1 MISYCLEST
10 ICWFIFYGFYLLV
23 LERETFFTLNRFYL
37 LITFGLGL
45 LFPIIE
51 IGDWQM
57 LTDTDTVSVILQP
70 VTVIASQMGY
80 TLQEIVVTPGAE
92 KTNYIGQFLLSIY
105 LIGVVLTASRLVHG
119 WWSIH
124 RLKSQSVVIQKTGY
138 TLVKT
143 DQQHLPFSFFRNLF
157 WSNNLNLSIE
167 DETRILKH
175 ELTHIHQHH
184 SIDILL
190 LEIFSILFW
199 FNLIL
204 WFYKKSIRN
213 THEYLA
219 DKQVI
224 AQHQKKQY
232 GQLLLRQMQ
241 SGPAFSLTHNFN
253 HSQLKKRFQ
262 MMNKNKSSRWAMTRY
277 IWILPIFALLLLAFK
292 TGDILPKN
300 TQHPILPVQE
310 FHVNQS
316 PGDSIFTEVEQMPMF
331 PGCEAVID
339 IEERNK
345 CANMK
350 MFQHVYTNIKYPEL
364 ARKNNNQGLVIVRF
378 VINKKG
384 ILESPE
390 IMRSL
395 GDGLDE
401 EVIRV
406 VKGMPQWTPGIQNG
420 KKVNVYFNLPVK
432 FMIEGEGD
440 GQSVEKNTPVVV
452 GRNPSTS
459 TNDEVFIEVDQ
470 MPTFPGCEEIAKMAE
485 RKSCADQKMLQH
497 IYTNIKYPELA
508 YKTGSQGT
516 VVVRF
521 IVDKNGNIVKPE
533 IVKSVGFGCDTEVLR
548 VVGTLPKWNPG
559 IHQGE
564 KVGVYFN
571 LPIKFKLQDDEPSI
585 TKEKKEILSAPLEFS
600 IFPNP
605 TSGQIKIGLKAAA
618 QPTTLYIS
626 DIRGKI
632 LKEETFPTVTEATEI
647 TFDLST
653 LGATGTLFVTIQQG
667 TQIKTEQVVVN

>member
-1 MISYCLEST
+1 MISYFLEST
-10 ICWFIFYGFYLLV
+10 ICWFVFYGFYLLV

-37 LITFGLGL
+37 LITFVLGL

-51 IGDWQM
+51 IGDWQI
-57 LTDTDTVSVILQP
+57 LNNHDTVSVMLQP

-80 TLQEIVVTPGAE
+80 TLQEIVVTPVAE
-92 KTNYIGQFLLSIY
+92 KTNYLGQFLLSIY
-105 LIGVVLTASRLVHG
+105 LIGVVLTTSRLIHG

-124 RLKSQSVVIQKTGY
+124 RLKRQSVVIKKTDY

-143 DQQHLPFSFFRNLF
+143 DQQHLPFSFFRSLF
-157 WSNNLNLSIE
+157 WSKTLDLSID

-175 ELTHIHQHH
+175 ELTHIRQHH

-199 FNLIL
+199 FNPVLS
-204 WFYKKSIRN
+204 FYKKSIRN

-277 IWILPIFALLLLAFK
+277 IWALPIFAVLLLAFK
-292 TGDILPKN
+292 ASDMLPKN
-300 TQHPILPVQE
+300 SQNPILPVQQ

-316 PGDSIFTEVEQMPMF
+316 PGDSIFTEVDQMPMF
-331 PGCEAVID
+331 PGCD
-339 IEERNK
+339 
-345 CANMK
+345 
-350 MFQHVYTNIKYPEL
+350 
-364 ARKNNNQGLVIVRF
+364 
-378 VINKKG
+378 
-384 ILESPE
+384 E
-390 IMRSL
+390 IT
-395 GDGLDE
+395 D
-401 EVIRV
+401 V
-406 VKGMPQWTPGIQNG
+406 
-420 KKVNVYFNLPVK
+420 
-432 FMIEGEGD
+432 
-440 GQSVEKNTPVVV
+440 
-452 GRNPSTS
+452 
-459 TNDEVFIEVDQ
+459 
-470 MPTFPGCEEIAKMAE
+470 AE

-508 YKTGSQGT
+508 RKTGSQGT
-516 VVVRF
+516 VVVRY
-521 IVDKNGNIVKPE
+521 IVNKTGEIVNPE
-533 IVKSVGFGCDTEVLR
+533 VVKSVGFGCDTEVLR
-548 VVGTLPKWNPG
+548 VVGTLPNWNPG
-559 IHQGE
+559 IHEGE
-564 KVGVYFN
+564 KVDVYFN
-571 LPIKFKLQDDEPSI
+571 LPVKFKLQSDEPPVVK
-585 TKEKKEILSAPLEFS
+585 TEKEVPDTPIKLS

-605 TSGQIKIGLKAAA
+605 TSGQIKIGLKAVD

-632 LKEETFPTVTEATEI
+632 LKEETFSTVTEVTEI

-653 LGATGTLFVTIQQG
+653 LEVTGTLFVTIQQG
-667 TQIKTEQVVVN
+667 TQVKTEQVIVN

>member
-1 MISYCLEST
+1 MISYFLEST
-10 ICWFIFYGFYLLV
+10 ICWFVFYGFYLLV

-37 LITFGLGL
+37 LITFVLGL

-51 IGDWQM
+51 IGDWQI
-57 LTDTDTVSVILQP
+57 LNNHDTVSVMLQP

-80 TLQEIVVTPGAE
+80 TLQEIVVTPVAK
-92 KTNYIGQFLLSIY
+92 KTNYLGQFLLSIY
-105 LIGVVLTASRLVHG
+105 LIGVVLTTSRLIHG

-124 RLKSQSVVIQKTGY
+124 RLKSQSIVIQKTGY

-157 WSNNLNLSIE
+157 WSKNLKLSLD

-175 ELTHIHQHH
+175 ELTHIRQHH

-190 LEIFSILFW
+190 LEMFSILFW
-199 FNLIL
+199 FNPVL

-277 IWILPIFALLLLAFK
+277 IWALPIFAVLLLAFK
-292 TGDILPKN
+292 ASDMLPKN
-300 TQHPILPVQE
+300 SQNPILPVQQ

-331 PGCEAVID
+331 PGCEDIAD
-339 IEERNK
+339 IEERRN
-345 CANMK
+345 CSNTK
-350 MFQHVYTNIKYPEL
+350 MLEYVYTKIKYPEL
-364 ARKNNNQGLVIVRF
+364 ARKNNNQGLVVVRF
-378 VINKKG
+378 IINKKG
-384 ILESPE
+384 LLESPE
-390 IMRSL
+390 IMKSL
-395 GDGLDE
+395 GDGMDE
-401 EVIRV
+401 EVLRV
-406 VKGMPQWTPGIQNG
+406 VENMPPWTPGIQNG
-420 KKVNVYFNLPVK
+420 KKVNVYFNLPIK
-432 FMIEGEGD
+432 FKLADEEPP
-440 GQSVEKNTPVVV
+440 VEKTTRPIVVIKD
-452 GRNPSTS
+452 PSAS
-459 TNDEVFIEVDQ
+459 INDEVLTKVDQ
-470 MPTFPGCEEIAKMAE
+470 MPMFPGCDEITDVAE

-508 YKTGSQGT
+508 RKTGSQGT

-533 IVKSVGFGCDTEVLR
+533 VVRSVGFGCDTEVLR
-548 VVGTLPKWNPG
+548 VVGTLPNWNPG
-559 IHQGE
+559 IHEGE
-564 KVGVYFN
+564 KVDVYFN
-571 LPIKFKLQDDEPSI
+571 LPVKFKLQSNEPPVVK
-585 TKEKKEILSAPLEFS
+585 TEKEVPDTPIKLS

-605 TSGQIKIGLKAAA
+605 TSGQIKIGLKAVD

-632 LKEETFPTVTEATEI
+632 LKEETFPAVTEVTEI
-647 TFDLST
+647 NFDLST
-653 LGATGTLFVTIQQG
+653 LGVTGTLFVTIQQG
-667 TQIKTEQVVVN
+667 TQVKTEQVIVN